1 MAYFNP
7 NSVFIFSGSNL
18 NFVEAVKFGELATEK
33 LYYMSDTGISGLVPP
48 GAYTNDVRFVT
59 TYGPEGTSIG
69 SPNIVLRQADQVSVG
84 SLAVVSGSAGGI
96 INITGENFYQ
106 ITDVNFGGIPA
117 SFSVV
122 DSGTL
127 EAQIPTDADYAKV
140 TVYSSLRTGIDDD
153 RTIASG
159 LSADEFVP
167 IPAVSGVNSLQL
179 ASGETFA
186 VTGHSLSGVS
196 GLQFGSLSTHA
207 EVEASGSNFINFE
220 VPSGDVRGVPNFQLY
235 SGGVSAFPSSLSF
248 SPFASVTGV
257 SAAGKTGEHIYISGN
272 NFSTGIL
279 YKTGDNYLASV
290 MGKTGEFARLS
301 HKVMSGQVPTGIPIF
316 TSGGNL
322 AAGLSPTISSGV
334 VSLFSDQY
342 PETYASDVY
351 FTPSI
356 GAPRITSISP
366 STGIENDVISI
377 KGFDLYGITGVN
389 LLRSAGSNVGIG
401 TYNAGTIA
409 EIVPGFDLS
418 FQVGDAATLSTVGDY
433 YDIVLSG
440 FYGSVTESAGFF
452 VLGSPTITSIDPS
465 GSDNGKVDYVVPGA
479 TGLLL
484 GTNLYS
490 GTRVELWSGA
500 AGLNPSNYDL
510 ASTLPSSGYDTT
522 NFNQIKFNYPISFA
536 TGVNDTEVDYR
547 IKVRNR
553 RTSTQLVPAWD
564 EPPLG
569 VFKRPALSGFSPLS
583 GEYGSTVTLSGYF
596 EDLYPSGLSLGSHII
611 NSPNQISTTGIT
623 FAIPNNSV
631 SNTIN
636 INTSGGFVS
645 STGILAA
652 FLSKPSI
659 SGFYS
664 GTIPPSTIDYNQV
677 FTQGD
682 LLTVSGERMH
692 LATGVEFSGVG
703 TGVRGEAT
711 FTGLSGASLM
721 VGNFVTQNY
730 EELSFFVPGG
740 INPVSGEFKIHDFK
754 GRETYSNS
762 TGVNVVFVSGF
773 TNRLIPGENFAM
785 TGCNITGMDVLF
797 SYATGG
803 NLSVTPVSEV
813 ANDDGTESITLGLP
827 TGIAFGGLAISG
839 RNNKIELSPL
849 AGNDFNL
856 DEFMPLGVVTGVSG
870 FDANLVVSTGS
881 GISLTGI
888 NVFDPSTVATE
899 ISNTGFFSDSSA
911 GIPLVG
917 FSGKARQPGSITGEI
932 ELRTTFPISS
942 YSTGMVDIG
951 GPSDVFC
958 SRVDIETFPPVIISG
973 SFFIIDPWW
982 YKVGGIKMDSFLE
995 SYGMTENSYVPYE
1008 SYVFPFPS
1016 GEVVTGENF
1025 TGSNFLYEQDTR
1037 SYDDLTKKLSY
1048 SSLVDVTGTNIVV
1061 TGFGPLRGVEG
1072 TKIYVSGSGL
1082 GCVNQATFYPLGASF
1097 GDANVAHYSGMGD
1110 ESGVITVPAPL
1121 AGSVGQ
1127 NQVQLDN
1134 LQNFYQSAPLQHTG
1148 LAFTGY
1154 VENTLQSG
1162 NYDLFEVLPAAAAT
1176 VFEVVPSGLP
1186 EPRAI
1191 SGDVINY
1198 TAEEIVGDDVFLVT
1212 RTKFP
1217 DGSTMVVSSIPKP

>member
-18 NFVEAVKFGELATEK
+18 NFVEAVRFGELVTEK

-59 TYGPEGTSIG
+59 TYGPEGVSVG
-69 SPNIVLRQADQVSVG
+69 SPNIVLRQADQISVG
-84 SLAVVSGSAGGI
+84 SLGVISGNAGEI
-96 INITGENFYQ
+96 ISVTGENFYQ
-106 ITDVNFGGIPA
+106 ITDVNFGGISA
-117 SFSVV
+117 SFSVI

-127 EAQIPTDADYAKV
+127 EAQIPSNADYAGV

-153 RTIASG
+153 KTIASG
-159 LSADEFVP
+159 LSLNEFVP
-167 IPAVSGVNSLQL
+167 IPDVSGVNSLQL

-196 GLQFGSLSTHA
+196 GLQFGSLSTHT
-207 EVEASGSNFINFE
+207 EVAASGSNFINFE

-257 SAAGKTGEHIYISGN
+257 SSAGETGEHIYISGD

-301 HKVMSGQVPTGIPIF
+301 HKVMSGKVPTGISIF

-322 AAGLSPTISSGV
+322 AIGASPTISSGV

-342 PETYASDVY
+342 PETYPSEVY
-351 FTPSI
+351 FTPSV

-366 STGIENDVISI
+366 STGIESDVISI

-389 LLRSAGSNVGIG
+389 LLPSVGANVGIG

-409 EIVPGFDLS
+409 EVVPGFDLS
-418 FQVGDAATLSTVGDY
+418 FQVGNAATLSTVGDY

-452 VLGSPTITSIDPS
+452 VLGRPTITSIDPS

-479 TGLLL
+479 TGLVQ

-490 GTRVELWSGA
+490 GTRVELWSGG
-500 AGLNPSNYDL
+500 AGGVPSTYDL
-510 ASTLPSSGYDTT
+510 VSTLPSSGYDTT
-522 NFNQIKFNYPISFA
+522 NFDQIKFNYPLSFV

-553 RTSTQLVPAWD
+553 RDSCVVTPTWNK
-564 EPPLG
+564 PPLG

-596 EDLYPSGLSLGSHII
+596 EDLYPSGLSFGSNII

-623 FAIPNNSV
+623 FEIPNNSI
-631 SNTIN
+631 SDIIN

-645 STGILAA
+645 STGILGA

-659 SGFYS
+659 SAFYS

-682 LLTVSGERMH
+682 LLTISGERMD

-703 TGVRGEAT
+703 TGVDGEAT

-773 TNRLIPGENFAM
+773 TNQLIPGEDFVM
-785 TGCNITGMDVLF
+785 SGCNITGMDVLF
-797 SYATGG
+797 PYASGG
-803 NLSVTPVSEV
+803 DLSVAPLSEV
-813 ANDDGTESITLGLP
+813 AYDDGIESISLGLP

-839 RNNKIELSPL
+839 RSNKIELSPL
-849 AGNDFNL
+849 AGNNFNL
-856 DEFMPLGVVTGVSG
+856 DEFMPLGVITGVSG
-870 FDANLVVSTGS
+870 FDAQLTVSTGS

-888 NVFDPSTVATE
+888 NVFDPSSVASNM
-899 ISNTGFFSDSSA
+899 SNTGVFVNSLS
-911 GIPLVG
+911 GVPLVG
-917 FSGKARQPGSITGEI
+917 FSGNAREPGSITGEVEI
-932 ELRTTFPISS
+932 RTTFPISN
-942 YSTGMVDIG
+942 YSTGIEDIG
-951 GPSDVFC
+951 GSADVFC
-958 SRVDIETFPPVIISG
+958 SRIDIDSLPPLILSG

-982 YKVGGIKMDSFLE
+982 YKVGGARMESFLDG
-995 SYGMTENSYVPYE
+995 YGLTNNFDVSYE
-1008 SYVFPFPS
+1008 SYVFPSPS
-1016 GEVVTGENF
+1016 GEVITGENF
-1025 TGSNFLYEQDTR
+1025 TGSNLLDAEDTR
-1037 SYDDLTKKLSY
+1037 SYDDLVKKLSY
-1048 SSLVDVTGTNIVV
+1048 SSLVDVTGTNVVV
-1061 TGFGPLRGVEG
+1061 TGFGPLRGIEG
-1072 TKIYVSGSGL
+1072 TQIYVSGSGL
-1082 GCVNQATFYPLGASF
+1082 NCVDQATFYPLGGSSR
-1097 GDANVAHYSGMGD
+1097 DANIAYYSGMSD
-1110 ESGVITVPAPL
+1110 ESGVLTVPAPL
-1121 AGSVGQ
+1121 AGGVGQ
-1127 NQVQLDN
+1127 NRVRLDN
-1134 LQNFYQSAPLQHTG
+1134 LQSFYQSAFLQHTG

-1154 VENTLQSG
+1154 IENIPQSG
-1162 NYDLFEVLPAAAAT
+1162 SYNLFEVLPAAAAID
-1176 VFEVVPSGLP
+1176 FEVVPSGLP
-1186 EPRAI
+1186 EPVAT
-1191 SGDVINY
+1191 SGAVVNY
-1198 TAEEIVGDDVFLVT
+1198 TAEETVGDDVFLVT

>member
-1 MAYFNP
+1 MGYFNP
-7 NSVFIFSGSNL
+7 NDLFIFSGSNL
-18 NFVEAVKFGELATEK
+18 NFVEAIKFGELATEK
-33 LYYMSDTGISGLVPP
+33 IYYLGDTGVSGLVPP
-48 GAYTNDVRFVT
+48 GAYTNDVRFIT
-59 TYGPEGTSIG
+59 SYGPEGASIG
-69 SPNIVLRQADQVSVG
+69 SANIVLRQADQISVG
-84 SLAVVSGSAGGI
+84 SLGVVSGKAGEI
-96 INITGENFYQ
+96 INVTGKNFYQ
-106 ITDVNFGGIPA
+106 VTDVNFGDVSA
-117 SFSVV
+117 SFSVI
-122 DSGTL
+122 DSGTI
-127 EAQIPTDADYAKV
+127 ETQIPFNADYAGV

-159 LSADEFVP
+159 LSLNEFVP
-167 IPAVSGVNSLQL
+167 IPDVSGVNSLQL

-186 VTGHSLSGVS
+186 VTGSSLSGVS
-196 GLQFGSLSTHA
+196 GLQFGSLSTHT

-220 VPSGDVRGVPNFQLY
+220 VPSGDVRGVPNFLLY

-257 SAAGKTGEHIYISGN
+257 SAAGKTGENIYISGD

-301 HKVMSGQVPTGIPIF
+301 HSVMSGVVPTGIPIF
-316 TSGGNL
+316 VSGGNL
-322 AAGLSPTISSGV
+322 SVGTPPTISSGV

-342 PETYASDVY
+342 PETYPSEVY
-351 FTPSI
+351 FSPTI

-366 STGIENDVISI
+366 RSGIESDIISI
-377 KGFDLYGITGVN
+377 KGFDLYAVTGVN
-389 LLRSAGSNVGIG
+389 LLPSAGATVGIG

-409 EIVPGFDLS
+409 EVVPGFDLS
-418 FQVGDAATLSTVGDY
+418 FQIGNAASLSTLGDY

-440 FYGSVTESAGFF
+440 FFGSVTGNAGFF
-452 VLGSPTITSIDPS
+452 ALGSPTVTSIDPS

-479 TGLLL
+479 TGLVE

-490 GTRVELWSGA
+490 GTSVELWSGG

-510 ASTLPSSGYDTT
+510 VTTLPSSGYDTT
-522 NFNQIKFNYPISFA
+522 NFNQIKFNYPISFV
-536 TGVNDTEVDYR
+536 TGVNNTEVDYR

-553 RTSTQLVPAWD
+553 RTSTQLVPAFNK
-564 EPPLG
+564 PPLG
-569 VFKRPALSGFSPLS
+569 VFKKPLLSGFTPIS
-583 GEYGSTVTLSGYF
+583 GEYGSTVTISGYF
-596 EDLYPSGLSLGSHII
+596 ENLYSGGLSLGSNVIG
-611 NSPNQISTTGIT
+611 SPNQISTTGIT
-623 FAIPNNSV
+623 FAIPNNSI
-631 SNTIN
+631 SDTIN

-645 STGILAA
+645 STGILGA

-664 GTIPPSTIDYNQV
+664 GVIPPSTIDYNQV
-677 FTQGD
+677 FTEGD
-682 LLTVSGERMH
+682 LLTISGVRMD

-703 TGVRGEAT
+703 TGVDGAASL
-711 FTGLSGASLM
+711 TGLSGASIM

-730 EELSFFVPGG
+730 GELSFFVPGG
-740 INPVSGEFKIHDFK
+740 VNPVSGEFKIHDFK

-773 TNRLIPGENFAM
+773 TNRLIPGEDFVM
-785 TGCNITGMDVLF
+785 SGCNITGMDVLF
-797 SYATGG
+797 PYAAGG
-803 NLSVTPVSEV
+803 DLSVTPLSKV
-813 ANDDGTESITLGLP
+813 AYVDGLESISLGLP

-839 RNNKIELSPL
+839 RSNKIELSPL
-849 AGNDFNL
+849 AGGTFNL
-856 DEFMPLGVVTGVSG
+856 DEFMPLGVITGVSG
-870 FDANLVVSTGS
+870 FNAQLTVSSGS

-899 ISNTGFFSDSSA
+899 MSNTGFFSDSSA

-917 FSGKARQPGSITGEI
+917 FSGKARQPGSITGEM

-958 SRVDIETFPPVIISG
+958 SRIDIDPLPPVIISG

-982 YKVGGIKMDSFLE
+982 YKVGGVRMDSFLE
-995 SYGMTENSYVPYE
+995 GYGLAENSNVSYE
-1008 SYVFPFPS
+1008 SYVFPSPS

-1025 TGSNFLYEQDTR
+1025 TGLNLIYEQDTR

-1048 SSLVDVTGTNIVV
+1048 SSLVDVTGTNMVV
-1061 TGFGPLRGVEG
+1061 TGFGPLRGIEG
-1072 TKIYVSGSGL
+1072 AKIYVSGSGL
-1082 GCVNQATFYPLGASF
+1082 GCVNQATFYPLGGSSR
-1097 GDANVAHYSGMGD
+1097 DAVVAHYSGMGD
-1110 ESGVITVPAPL
+1110 ESGVLTVPAPL

-1127 NQVQLDN
+1127 NRVRLDN
-1134 LQNFYQSAPLQHTG
+1134 LQNIYQSALLQHTG

-1162 NYDLFEVLPAAAAT
+1162 NYDLFEVLPAAAAID
-1176 VFEVVPSGLP
+1176 FEIVPSGLP
-1186 EPRAI
+1186 EPVAA
-1191 SGDVINY
+1191 SGAVVNF
-1198 TAEEIVGDDVFLVT
+1198 TAEETVGSDVFLVT